1 MYGEPKVNFP
11 WSESNILLLQDF
23 VAKGLSASQIAKEL
37 GSATAFYC
45 SRNAVVGK
53 VHRLGLKLEKSHAK
67 YARARPRKQRRTKMT
82 IEVKPKKVSLKEIAP
97 QLVALPEPKGSEVTF
112 DELERHHCR
121 WPKEGVGLELRYC
134 GATALDPH
142 SYCLHHC
149 LRAYQQ

>member
-37 GSATAFYC
+37 GSAAGFYC

-53 VHRLGLKLEKSHAK
+53 VHRLGLKLEKSHEK
-67 YARARPRKQRRTKMT
+67 YTRARPRKQRR
-82 IEVKPKKVSLKEIAP
+82 VKPKKVSLREIAR

-121 WPKEGVGLELRYC
+121 WPTWGVALDILYC

-142 SYCLHHC
+142 PYCPHHC